1 MRRLAAF
8 IAVAVLAACAT
19 APKEDIQRHPAGRAK
34 QDIYVVQYGE
44 SLADV
49 AKKFGV
55 SLDDLKKANN
65 IESGTVSE
73 GQRLAIPAARGGEE
87 LGGKSEP
94 PAEKKEKEKEKDKE
108 KEKGKEKE
116 PERKKV
122 RPQVSVKA
130 PRIDVSLA
138 WPVKGNVLSNFG
150 IRGSGKHD
158 GVDIGAPAGTDITAA
173 ADGTVIFSGWGPSG
187 YGNIVVIRHTESV
200 VTVYA
205 HNKENVVERGTAVK
219 RGMKIA
225 TVGSSGRATTAHC
238 HFEVRVNRIPYDP
251 LAYLGKQ

>member
-1 MRRLAAF
+1 MAA
-8 IAVAVLAACAT
+8 AAAVLLTGCAST
-19 APKEDIQRHPAGRAK
+19 AHKKEDIQRYPSGRGK

-49 AKKFGV
+49 AKKFDV
-55 SLDDLKKANN
+55 SADDLKKANDL
-65 IESGTVSE
+65 ESNTVSE
-73 GQRLAIPAARGGEE
+73 GQRLTIPPPRGGEE

-94 PAEKKEKEKEKDKE
+94 PSDKTEKK
-108 KEKGKEKE
+108 GKE

-122 RPQVSVKA
+122 RPQVSGKA
-130 PRIDVSLA
+130 PRIDVALT
-138 WPVKGNVLSNFG
+138 WPVKGTILSNFG

-158 GVDIGAPAGTDITAA
+158 GLDIGAPAGTDITAA

-187 YGNIVVIRHTESV
+187 YGNIVVIRHTETV

-205 HNKENVVERGTAVK
+205 HNKENLAERGAAVK
-219 RGMKIA
+219 RGMKVA
-225 TVGSSGRATTAHC
+225 TVGSTGRATTAHC

-251 LAYLGKQ
+251 LAYLEKR